1 MIKLTLQPHV
11 PVIIGITIVISIFVL
26 IAYSKLKKF
35 NPLDEPKGIV
45 LLCIMLVEWIDGMI
59 KDIVSEDYVEKM
71 GPFIGTL
78 AVYILLANYIG
89 LLGFEN
95 PTLNYSV
102 TLAITLVA
110 WIIFQLTDIKYQ
122 GLGKYLHTY
131 IEPVFAFLPANIFSA
146 LAPLISMSMRLF
158 GNVLSGAIIMGLL
171 YSATSLLSNKLF
183 PFLNGLNIVGPI
195 FGSVLHLYFDL
206 FAGFLQMYLFIML
219 TMVFTGTRIPEEAKN
234 KDKIKKEGE

>member
-1 MIKLTLQPHV
+1 MIKLTIQPHV
-11 PVIIGITIVISIFVL
+11 PVIILITLAISIFVF

-35 NPLDEPKGIV
+35 NPLEEPKGLV
-45 LLCIMLVEWIDGMI
+45 LLCIMLVEWIDGMV
-59 KDIVSEDYVEKM
+59 KEIVSEDYVDKM

-78 AVYILLANYIG
+78 AVYILLSNYIG

-110 WIIFQLTDIKYQ
+110 WIIFQLTDIKY
-122 GLGKYLHTY
+122 LGMKQYLHTY

-158 GNVLSGAIIMGLL
+158 GNILSGAIIMGLL
-171 YSATSLLSNKLF
+171 YSATSLLNDKLF
-183 PFLNGLNIVGPI
+183 PFLNGLNIIGPI

-219 TMVFTGTRIPEEAKN
+219 TMVFVGTRIPEEAKN
-234 KDKIKKEGE
+234 KNSNKGE